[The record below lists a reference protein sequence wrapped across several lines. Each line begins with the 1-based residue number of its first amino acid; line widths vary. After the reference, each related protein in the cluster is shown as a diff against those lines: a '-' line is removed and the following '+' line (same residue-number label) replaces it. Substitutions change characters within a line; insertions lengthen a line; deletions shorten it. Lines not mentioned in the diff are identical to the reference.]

1 MKVARQ
7 KNRRFFWRVTA
18 LCYYDRIRLL
28 GIDYGTKRIGLALSD
43 EAGRFAMP
51 HSVLPNTKDALT
63 DVADLCEKEQIQTVV
78 IGESSNYDSTPNP
91 IMADIKTFATALAE
105 KTKCQIVFEPEF
117 YTSQEAQRIIGKDN
131 LFDARAA
138 ALILKSYI
146 DKQFYV

>member
-1 MKVARQ
+1 M
-7 KNRRFFWRVTA
+7 A
-18 LCYYDRIRLL
+18 LCYYNFMRLM

-43 EAGRFAMP
+43 EAGHFAMP
-51 HSVLPNTKDALT
+51 HSVLANTKDALAE
-63 DVADLCEKEQIQTVV
+63 VASICLKEKIGTIV

-91 IMADIKTFATALAE
+91 IMTDIKVFAEALAD
-105 KTKCQIVFEPEF
+105 KADCQVVFEPEF

-146 DKQFYV
+146 DKKTYA